1 MDFAE
6 AVYRASKAFPKDETF
21 GLRLQ
26 LRRAAV
32 SVASNIAEGHGRI
45 NRRDYA
51 RFVLVARGSLKEAE
65 TQVRLAQRLS
75 YFSDSDAARL
85 LELTSHLNR
94 LLTGLKN
101 KLRE

>member
-6 AVYRASKAFPKDETF
+6 TVYRASRAFPKDEIF

-26 LRRAAV
+26 LRRSSV

-45 NRRDYA
+45 GKRDYA
-51 RFVLVARGSLKEAE
+51 RFVLIARGSLKEAE
-65 TQVRLAQRLS
+65 TQIRLAHRLG
-75 YFSDSDAARL
+75 FFREPEVARL

-94 LLTGLKN
+94 LITGLKN
-101 KLRE
+101 KLRQ